1 MSQNT
6 FAESFNSILSGMD
19 RYVSSR
25 TVVGEAIMLNER
37 TIIVP
42 MVDVSFGAASGTF
55 ADKGNSK
62 GRVGGGLA
70 GKVSPCAV
78 LVMQGDLVRIL
89 PVKNRDTLDRIMDLV
104 PEIINRFKSRGKEGE
119 DEAII
124 NEAFESAGEKVDEN
138 L

>member
-6 FAESFNSILSGMD
+6 FSESFNSILSGMD

-104 PEIINRFKSRGKEGE
+104 PEIINRFRSRGKEGE

>member
-6 FAESFNSILSGMD
+6 FSESFSSILSGMD

-37 TIIVP
+37 TVIVP

-104 PEIINRFKSRGKEGE
+104 PEIINRFRGRGKEAE

-124 NEAFESAGEKVDEN
+124 NEAFETAGEKVDEN

>member
-6 FAESFNSILSGMD
+6 FSESFNSILSGMD

>member
-6 FAESFNSILSGMD
+6 FSESFNSILSGID

-37 TIIVP
+37 TVIVP

-104 PEIINRFKSRGKEGE
+104 PEIINKFRSRGKEGE

-124 NEAFESAGEKVDEN
+124 HEAFESAGESVE
-138 L
+138 

>member
-6 FAESFNSILSGMD
+6 FSESFNSILSGID

-25 TVVGEAIMLNER
+25 TVVGEAIMLNEH
-37 TIIVP
+37 TVIVP

-55 ADKGNSK
+55 ADKGNSQ

-104 PEIINRFKSRGKEGE
+104 PEIINKFRSRGKEGE

-124 NEAFESAGEKVDEN
+124 NEAFESAGESVE
-138 L
+138 